1 MLIFMRKITLILC
14 LIVAFFAAINVTF
27 AQGVTT
33 ASIGGTVKDTKGEG
47 LPGATVVAIH
57 TPSGSKY
64 ATATQ
69 PDGRFVI
76 QGMRVGGPYTVT
88 TTFIG
93 FKDQIN
99 ENVYLS
105 LGTTTNLNV
114 KLSEGDQTLEEVT
127 VVSSKGAVISGDR
140 TGAATNIAREQIERM
155 PTISRSFADVTR
167 LTPQASAS
175 GGFGGRNGG
184 FNNVTIDGA
193 IFNNSFGLSPTIGGQ
208 AAAQPI
214 SLDAIEQVQVSIAP
228 FDVRQG
234 SFTGAGVNAV
244 TRSGTNTFSGSIFSF
259 RRTDD
264 LQGFKVGDAEIPKQD
279 LSNWQYGF
287 RLGGPIIKNKLFFFV
302 NGEIEDRITP
312 STSFQANKPGLPVP
326 GGTSNT
332 SAASAAELNDLRN
345 FVIQNLK
352 LDPGGFESFGL
363 RTYSQKATAKIDWN
377 ISDKHKFSIKYNYL
391 LSYADIA
398 PSNSGAITSR
408 SPGQFGMPFQSS
420 YYTINNNLNSV
431 IAELNSRFSNE
442 VSNTFQIG
450 FTSMRDFRESFTST
464 AFPMVD
470 IANGSGQQLTAF
482 GYEPFTYNNK
492 LDTDVFQFS
501 NNLTI
506 YKGKHTL
513 TFGTYNE
520 FYRFSNGFAP
530 TYYGAYQFPSIDA
543 FKASVRAG
551 QAGANAT
558 AEDLTLGAPSRYQLR
573 YSALPDGS
581 FPLQNMTA
589 FQIGLY
595 GQDEWAIR
603 NNVNLTLGLRVDM
616 PVITA
621 DLVANPVANNMT
633 FRDGLRTD
641 VTRTPGLTPLWS
653 PRIGFNWDVFNNKKT
668 QVRGGTGI
676 FTGRVPYVWIS
687 NQVGGTGSLFG
698 AIDNIGGNA
707 RNNIFNPNVNA
718 YVPSSRVLSPSSSFN
733 LAFTDPNFK
742 FPQVWRT
749 NLAIDQE
756 LPWGIIGTLEG
767 IYTADLNAVYL
778 ENVNLTA
785 RGVLNSESD
794 RRPVYFGNPNT
805 FDPNGLPYTTTTA
818 TVTGTAT
825 STVNGRIYAN
835 VTDAIQLRNTTQGY
849 SLNLTAQLQ
858 KNFGKS
864 LFTSIAYNYMDAR
877 SVNDG
882 GSVAQSMWRDRPIS
896 GDPNAV
902 ALSYSNFMVRHRFI
916 ASVSYRKEYAK
927 YFATSI
933 SVFFEAAPN
942 GRVSYVYQ
950 GDANGDNAGGNNDL
964 LFVPRTR
971 TDINLVD
978 INNFSNGVPFTYSAA
993 QQWSDLDKYIGQDP
1007 YLSGMRGQ
1015 YVERNGMELPVFAK
1029 ADLSIRQDFILN
1041 PKSATKKQTLQ
1052 LSFDVFNF
1060 TNMLNSAWG
1069 VEQLINRNN
1078 LLTFV
1083 GREAVPAGSP
1093 VGTQGR
1099 SQYSFPY
1106 LDVSTQTP
1114 LTTSFR
1120 NNTGLGSRWVAQIGI
1135 RYIFN

>member
-1 MLIFMRKITLILC
+1 MRKITFILC
-14 LIVAFFAAINVTF
+14 CLVAFFATISTTF

-33 ASIGGTVKDTKGEG
+33 AAIGGVVKDTKGEG

-57 TPSGSKY
+57 VPSGTKY

-76 QGMRVGGPYTVT
+76 QGMRVGGPYAIT

-93 FKDQIN
+93 FQDQTS

-114 KLSEGDQTLEEVT
+114 KLSESTNELTAVT

-155 PTISRSFADVTR
+155 PTISRNFADMTR
-167 LTPQASAS
+167 LTPQASGNS
-175 GGFGGRNGG
+175 FGGRNGG

-208 AAAQPI
+208 ASAQPI

-244 TRSGTNTFSGSIFSF
+244 TRSGTNTLSGSVFMF
-259 RRTDD
+259 RRTDA
-264 LQGFKVGDAEIPKQD
+264 LQGFKVGDAEIPRQD

-302 NGEIEDRITP
+302 NGELEDNIRP
-312 STSFQANKPGLPVP
+312 STSFQPNRPGLPP
-326 GGTSNT
+326 PSTTSNT

-345 FVIQNLK
+345 FITQNLGFN
-352 LDPGGFESFGL
+352 PGTFESFDL
-363 RTYSQKATAKIDWN
+363 RTYSQKATAKLDWN

-391 LSYADIA
+391 MSYADIA
-398 PSNSGAITSR
+398 PSNSGAITTR
-408 SPGQFGMPFQSS
+408 NPGQFTMPFQSS

-450 FTSMRDFRESFTST
+450 YTAMRDFRESPLGDRQ
-464 AFPMVD
+464 FPMVD
-470 IANGSGQQLTAF
+470 IGNGSGQQLTSF
-482 GYEPFTYNNK
+482 GYEPFTVGNK
-492 LDTDVFQFS
+492 LNTDVFQFS
-501 NNLTI
+501 NNLTV

-520 FYRFSNGFAP
+520 FYRFANGFAP
-530 TYYGAYQFPSIDA
+530 NYYGNYQFATVDA
-543 FKASVRAG
+543 FKAAVRVW
-551 QAGANAT
+551 QANEALKTNPNGPQPDAN
-558 AEDLTLGAPSRYQLR
+558 DLTLGAPSRYQLR

-581 FPLQNMTA
+581 FPLPELSA

-595 GQDEWAIR
+595 AQDEIAVR
-603 NNVNLTLGLRVDM
+603 NNLNLTLGLRVDI
-616 PVITA
+616 PVITS
-621 DLVANPVANNMT
+621 DIIRNPISDNMT
-633 FRDGLRTD
+633 FRDGLKVD
-641 VTRTPGLTPLWS
+641 VSRLQGVTPLWS
-653 PRIGFNWDVFNNKKT
+653 PRVGFNWDVFNNKKT

-687 NQVGGTGSLFG
+687 NQISNTGALFG
-698 AIDNIGGNA
+698 SIDNQGTSA
-707 RNNIFNPNVNA
+707 RTNLFNPNVNT
-718 YVPSSRVLSPSSSFN
+718 YIPSSRLLAPNSSFN

-749 NLAIDQE
+749 NIALDQE

-767 IYTADLNAVYL
+767 IYTADINAVYL
-778 ENVNLTA
+778 ENVNLPTA
-785 RGVLNSESD
+785 RGRLSDIDGRPTYFTPLPVPTTPVL
-794 RRPVYFGNPNT
+794 
-805 FDPNGLPYTTTTA
+805 DPNGNPI
-818 TVTGTAT
+818 
-825 STVNGRIYAN
+825 VNGRIYSN

-849 SLNLTAQLQ
+849 SWNLTAQLQ

-864 LFTSIAYNYMDAR
+864 LFASIAYNYMDSR

-882 GSVAQSMWRDRPIS
+882 GSIAQSQWRDRPIS
-896 GDPNAV
+896 GDPNAT
-902 ALSYSNFMVRHRFI
+902 ALSFSNFMVRQRFI
-916 ASVSYRKEYAK
+916 ASVSYRKEYLK
-927 YFATSI
+927 HFATSI

-971 TDINLVD
+971 NDINLVD
-978 INNFSNGVPFTYSAA
+978 INGFSNGVPFTYAAA
-993 QQWSDLDKYIGQDP
+993 QQWADLDKYLSQDP
-1007 YLSGMRGQ
+1007 YLSTVRGQ
-1015 YVERNGMELPVFAK
+1015 YVDRNGMELPMFAK

-1041 PKSATKKQTLQ
+1041 PSSNNRKQTLQ

-1069 VEQLINRNN
+1069 VEQILNRSNLIN
-1078 LLTFV
+1078 FV
-1083 GREAVPAGSP
+1083 GREA
-1093 VGTQGR
+1093 GTGR
-1099 SQYSFPY
+1099 PQYSFPY
-1106 LDVSTQTP
+1106 LDNATQTP
-1114 LTTSFR
+1114 LTSSFR
-1120 NNTGLGSRWVAQIGI
+1120 NSTGLGSRWVAQFGI

>member
-1 MLIFMRKITLILC
+1 MKRITSLLFF
-14 LIVAFFAAINVTF
+14 VMSFFALTNIAF

-33 ASIGGTVKDTKGEG
+33 ASLSGVVKDDKGEG
-47 LPGATVVAIH
+47 LPGATVVVVH
-57 TPSGSKY
+57 TPSGTKY

-69 PDGRFVI
+69 PDGRYAL
-76 QGMRVGGPYTVT
+76 QGLRVGGPYTVT

-93 FKDQIN
+93 FKDQVN
-99 ENVYLS
+99 ENIYLT
-105 LGTTTNLNV
+105 LGTTTNLSV
-114 KLSEGDQTLEEVT
+114 KLSEGDQTLDVVE
-127 VVSSKGAVISGDR
+127 VVSGKNSVINSER
-140 TGAATNIAREQIERM
+140 TGAATNISREQIERM
-155 PTISRSFADVTR
+155 PTISRSFADMTR
-167 LTPQASAS
+167 LTPQANGNSV
-175 GGFGGRNGG
+175 GGRNGG

-193 IFNNSFGLSPTIGGQ
+193 VFNNSFGLSPTIGGQ
-208 AAAQPI
+208 ASAQPI
-214 SLDAIEQVQVSIAP
+214 SLDAVEQVQVSIAP

-234 SFTGAGVNAV
+234 SFTGAGINAV
-244 TRSGTNTFSGSIFSF
+244 TRSGTNTMQGSVFTF
-259 RRTDD
+259 RRTDG
-264 LQGFKVGDAEIPKQD
+264 LQGFKVGDVEVPRQD

-312 STSFQANKPGLPVP
+312 STSFQANKPGLPLP

-332 SAASAAELNDLRN
+332 SSASAAELNDLRN
-345 FVIQNLK
+345 FITQNLGI
-352 LDPGGFESFGL
+352 DPGGFESFGL
-363 RTYSQKATAKIDWN
+363 RTYSQKATVKLDWN

-391 LSYADIA
+391 QSYADIA
-398 PSNSGAITSR
+398 PSNSGAITTR
-408 SPGQFGMPFQSS
+408 NPGQFGMPFQSA

-450 FTSMRDFRESFTST
+450 YTAMRDFRDSFTSK

-470 IANGSGQQLTAF
+470 IGNGSGQQLTAF
-482 GYEPFTYNNK
+482 GYEPFTYNNI
-492 LDTDVFQFS
+492 LNTDVFQIS
-501 NNLTI
+501 NNLSI

-513 TFGTYNE
+513 TIGTYNE
-520 FYRFSNGFAP
+520 FYKFTNGFAP

-551 QAGANAT
+551 LAGANAT
-558 AEDLTLGAPSRYQLR
+558 PEDLVLGAPSRYQLR

-581 FPLQNMTA
+581 FPLATTRA

-595 GQDEWAIR
+595 AQDEIAVR
-603 NNVNLTLGLRVDM
+603 NNLNLTIGLRVDM
-616 PVITA
+616 PYVTA
-621 DLVANPVANNMT
+621 DVERNPVAENMT
-633 FRDGLRTD
+633 FNGGEKVDVSRLQGLA
-641 VTRTPGLTPLWS
+641 PLWS
-653 PRIGFNWDVFNNKKT
+653 PRVGFNWDVFDNKKT

-687 NQVGGTGSLFG
+687 NQVSNTGNLFG
-698 AIDNIGGNA
+698 SIDNIGGNA
-707 RNNIFNPNVNA
+707 SRNIFNPNVTTYIPA
-718 YVPSSRVLSPSSSFN
+718 SRTLSPSSTFN
-733 LAFTDPNFK
+733 LAYTDPNFK

-749 NLAIDQE
+749 NIAIDQQ

-778 ENVNLTA
+778 QNVNLPTA

-794 RRPVYFGNPNT
+794 KRPVYFGNPNT
-805 FDPNGLPYTTTTA
+805 FDPNGLPYTTTS
-818 TVTGTAT
+818 GTT
-825 STVNGRIYAN
+825 TTTVNGRIYSN
-835 VTDAIQLRNTTQGY
+835 VSDAIALRNTTQGY
-849 SLNLTAQLQ
+849 SFNFTAQLQ

-864 LFTSIAYNYMDAR
+864 LFASVAYSYTDSR

-896 GDPNAV
+896 GDPNAT
-902 ALSYSNFMVRHRFI
+902 ALSYSNFMVRQRII
-916 ASVSYRKEYAK
+916 ASVSYKKEYAK

-978 INNFSNGVPFTYSAA
+978 INGFSNGVPYTYSAT
-993 QQWSDLDKYIGQDP
+993 QQWADLDKYIGQDP
-1007 YLSGMRGQ
+1007 YLSTMRGQ
-1015 YVERNGMELPVFAK
+1015 YVERNGMELPMYAK
-1029 ADLSIRQDFILN
+1029 ADLSIRQDIMLN
-1041 PKSATKKQTLQ
+1041 PTSTNKKHTLQ
-1052 LSFDVFNF
+1052 FSFDIFNF
-1060 TNMLNSAWG
+1060 TNLLSSAWG
-1069 VEQLINRNN
+1069 VEQLVNRNN
-1078 LLTFV
+1078 LITFV

-1093 VGTQGR
+1093 AGTQGK

-1106 LDVSTQTP
+1106 LDVNTQTP

-1120 NNTGLGSRWVAQIGI
+1120 NNTGTGSRWVAQFGV